1 MSRYI
6 TLLQLIENTAMADPM
21 VGTTDDYHLPYEN
34 ITDVISNVT
43 EDLDDDDNNVTD
55 SVTAA
60 PGPGFEISI

>member
-1 MSRYI
+1 
-6 TLLQLIENTAMADPM
+6 MADPM

-60 PGPGFEISI
+60 SGRGFEISI